1 MRNLWYNRF
10 CYKKKQKLLTLV
22 NKRKVRKINKI
33 LNTIII
39 LLLVLISLAYTKKEL
54 VDNNENTN
62 EKTVSTL
69 KTNSNLEVYYFD
81 VGQADSILIREND
94 NNILIDAGNNEDGE
108 KLVDYLKNDLNIEKF
123 NMVVGTHP
131 HEDHIG
137 GLDNVIDSFD
147 IDTILMPNATSTSKT
162 FENVLDSIE
171 KKDYKITVPKINEE
185 FNYNNINIKV
195 LYTGTDEKDLNNT
208 SIVLKLTY
216 QNNKFLFM
224 GDATSKV
231 EKKLLNE
238 DIKSDVL
245 KIGHHGSEY
254 STTKNFLDKV
264 NPQYAIIEVGKNNT
278 YKHPKKITLDKL
290 NKKNI
295 KIYRTDIDGTIKV
308 ASDGNNL
315 KFETLKTDLDG

>member
-1 MRNLWYNRF
+1 MS
-10 CYKKKQKLLTLV
+10 KK
-22 NKRKVRKINKI
+22 KINKI

-39 LLLVLISLAYTKKEL
+39 LLIVLISITYTKKEL
-54 VDNNENTN
+54 VDNKENTN
-62 EKTVSTL
+62 EKAVSIL

-108 KLVDYLKNDLNIEKF
+108 KLVNYLKNDLNIEKF

-171 KKDYKITVPKINEE
+171 KKDYKITVPKNNEV

-264 NPQYAIIEVGKNNT
+264 NPQYAIIEVGKNNM
-278 YKHPKKITLDKL
+278 YKHPKEITLDKL

-308 ASDGNNL
+308 VSDGNNL
-315 KFETLKTDLDG
+315 KFETLRTDLDG

>member
-1 MRNLWYNRF
+1 MS
-10 CYKKKQKLLTLV
+10 KK
-22 NKRKVRKINKI
+22 KINKI

-54 VDNNENTN
+54 VDNKENTN

-81 VGQADSILIREND
+81 VGQADSILIRKND

-108 KLVDYLKNDLNIEKF
+108 KLVNYLKNDLNIEKF

-195 LYTGTDEKDLNNT
+195 LYTGTGEKDLNNT

-278 YKHPKKITLDKL
+278 YKHPKEITLDKL

>member
-1 MRNLWYNRF
+1 MS
-10 CYKKKQKLLTLV
+10 KK
-22 NKRKVRKINKI
+22 KINKI
-33 LNTIII
+33 LNTIIV
-39 LLLVLISLAYTKKEL
+39 LLLVLISIAYTKKEL
-54 VDNNENTN
+54 VDNKENTN
-62 EKTVSTL
+62 EKAVSVL

-108 KLVDYLKNDLNIEKF
+108 KLVNYLKKDLNIEKF

-278 YKHPKKITLDKL
+278 YRHPKEITLDKL

-308 ASDGNNL
+308 VSDGNNL
-315 KFETLKTDLDG
+315 KFETLRTDLDG

>member
-1 MRNLWYNRF
+1 MS
-10 CYKKKQKLLTLV
+10 KK
-22 NKRKVRKINKI
+22 KINKI
-33 LNTIII
+33 LNTIIV
-39 LLLVLISLAYTKKEL
+39 LLLVLISIAYTKKEL
-54 VDNNENTN
+54 VDNKENTN
-62 EKTVSTL
+62 EKAVSIL

-108 KLVDYLKNDLNIEKF
+108 KLVNYLKNDLNIEKF

-171 KKDYKITVPKINEE
+171 KKDYKITVPKINEK

-195 LYTGTDEKDLNNT
+195 LYTGTDEKNLNNT

-278 YKHPKKITLDKL
+278 YKHPKEITLDKL

-295 KIYRTDIDGTIKV
+295 KVYRTDIDGTIKV
-308 ASDGNNL
+308 VSDGNNL
-315 KFETLKTDLDG
+315 KFETLRTDLDG

>member
-1 MRNLWYNRF
+1 MS
-10 CYKKKQKLLTLV
+10 KK
-22 NKRKVRKINKI
+22 KINKF

-54 VDNNENTN
+54 VDNKENTN
-62 EKTVSTL
+62 EKAVSTL

-108 KLVDYLKNDLNIEKF
+108 KLVNYLKNDLNIEKF

-137 GLDNVIDSFD
+137 GLDNVVDSFD

-278 YKHPKKITLDKL
+278 YKHPKETTLDKL

-308 ASDGNNL
+308 TSDGNNL

>member
-1 MRNLWYNRF
+1 MS
-10 CYKKKQKLLTLV
+10 KK
-22 NKRKVRKINKI
+22 KINKI
-33 LNTIII
+33 LNTIIV
-39 LLLVLISLAYTKKEL
+39 LLLVLISIAYTKKEL
-54 VDNNENTN
+54 VDNKENTN
-62 EKTVSTL
+62 EKAVSIL

-108 KLVDYLKNDLNIEKF
+108 KLVNYLKNDLNIEKF

-195 LYTGTDEKDLNNT
+195 LYTGTNEKDLNNT

-254 STTKNFLDKV
+254 STTKKFLDKV

-278 YKHPKKITLDKL
+278 YKHPKEITLDKL

-308 ASDGNNL
+308 VSDGNNL
-315 KFETLKTDLDG
+315 KFETLRTDLDG

>member
-1 MRNLWYNRF
+1 MS
-10 CYKKKQKLLTLV
+10 KK
-22 NKRKVRKINKI
+22 KINKI

-278 YKHPKKITLDKL
+278 YKHPKETTLDKL

-308 ASDGNNL
+308 TSDGNNL

>member
-1 MRNLWYNRF
+1 MS
-10 CYKKKQKLLTLV
+10 KK
-22 NKRKVRKINKI
+22 KINKI

-39 LLLVLISLAYTKKEL
+39 LLLVLISIAYTKKEL
-54 VDNNENTN
+54 VDNKENTN
-62 EKTVSTL
+62 EKAVSIL

-108 KLVDYLKNDLNIEKF
+108 KLVNYLKNDLNIEKF

-278 YKHPKKITLDKL
+278 YKHPKEITLDKL

-308 ASDGNNL
+308 VSDGNNL
-315 KFETLKTDLDG
+315 KFETLRTDLDG

>member
-1 MRNLWYNRF
+1 MS
-10 CYKKKQKLLTLV
+10 KK
-22 NKRKVRKINKI
+22 KINKI

-39 LLLVLISLAYTKKEL
+39 LLLVLISIAYTKKEL
-54 VDNNENTN
+54 VDNKENTN
-62 EKTVSTL
+62 EKAVSIL

-108 KLVDYLKNDLNIEKF
+108 KLVNYLKNDLNIEKF

-224 GDATSKV
+224 GDATSKE

-278 YKHPKKITLDKL
+278 YKHPKEITLDKL

-308 ASDGNNL
+308 VSDGNNL
-315 KFETLKTDLDG
+315 KFETLRTDLDG

>member
-1 MRNLWYNRF
+1 MS
-10 CYKKKQKLLTLV
+10 KK
-22 NKRKVRKINKI
+22 KINKI

-39 LLLVLISLAYTKKEL
+39 LLLVLISIAYTKKEL
-54 VDNNENTN
+54 VDNKENTN
-62 EKTVSTL
+62 EKAVSIL

-108 KLVDYLKNDLNIEKF
+108 KLVNYLKNDLNIEKF

-137 GLDNVIDSFD
+137 GLDNVIDSFE

-278 YKHPKKITLDKL
+278 YKHPKEITLDKL

-308 ASDGNNL
+308 VSDGNNL
-315 KFETLKTDLDG
+315 KFETLRTDLDG

>member
-1 MRNLWYNRF
+1 MS
-10 CYKKKQKLLTLV
+10 KK
-22 NKRKVRKINKI
+22 KINKI
-33 LNTIII
+33 LNTIIV
-39 LLLVLISLAYTKKEL
+39 LLLVLISIAYTKKEL
-54 VDNNENTN
+54 VDNKENTN
-62 EKTVSTL
+62 EKAVSIL

-108 KLVDYLKNDLNIEKF
+108 KLVNYLKNDLNIEKF

-137 GLDNVIDSFD
+137 GLDNVIDSFE

-195 LYTGTDEKDLNNT
+195 LYTGTNEKDLNNT

-278 YKHPKKITLDKL
+278 YKHPKEITLDKL

-308 ASDGNNL
+308 VSDGNNL
-315 KFETLKTDLDG
+315 KFETLRTDLDG

>member
-1 MRNLWYNRF
+1 MS
-10 CYKKKQKLLTLV
+10 KK
-22 NKRKVRKINKI
+22 KINKI

-62 EKTVSTL
+62 EKAVSTL

-81 VGQADSILIREND
+81 VGQADSILIRKND

-108 KLVDYLKNDLNIEKF
+108 KLVNYLKNDLNIEKF

-224 GDATSKV
+224 EDATSKV

-278 YKHPKKITLDKL
+278 YKHPKEITLDKL

-295 KIYRTDIDGTIKV
+295 KIYRTDIDETIKV

>member
-1 MRNLWYNRF
+1 MS
-10 CYKKKQKLLTLV
+10 KK
-22 NKRKVRKINKI
+22 KINKI

-62 EKTVSTL
+62 EKTISTL

-108 KLVDYLKNDLNIEKF
+108 KLVNYLKNDLNIEKF

-278 YKHPKKITLDKL
+278 YKHPKEITLDKL

>member
-1 MRNLWYNRF
+1 MS
-10 CYKKKQKLLTLV
+10 KK
-22 NKRKVRKINKI
+22 KINKF

-54 VDNNENTN
+54 VDNKENTN
-62 EKTVSTL
+62 EKAVSIL

-108 KLVDYLKNDLNIEKF
+108 KLVNYLKKDLNIEKF

-137 GLDNVIDSFD
+137 GLDNVVDSFD

-278 YKHPKKITLDKL
+278 YKHPKETTLDKL

-308 ASDGNNL
+308 TSDGNNL

>member
-1 MRNLWYNRF
+1 MS
-10 CYKKKQKLLTLV
+10 KK
-22 NKRKVRKINKI
+22 KINKI

-54 VDNNENTN
+54 VNNKENTN

-108 KLVDYLKNDLNIEKF
+108 KLVNYLKNDLNIEKF

-147 IDTILMPNATSTSKT
+147 IDTILMPNATSTSKI

-278 YKHPKKITLDKL
+278 YKHPKETTLDKL

-308 ASDGNNL
+308 TSDGNNL

>member
-1 MRNLWYNRF
+1 MS
-10 CYKKKQKLLTLV
+10 KK
-22 NKRKVRKINKI
+22 KINKI
-33 LNTIII
+33 LNTIIV
-39 LLLVLISLAYTKKEL
+39 LLLVLISIAYTKKEL
-54 VDNNENTN
+54 VDNKENTT
-62 EKTVSTL
+62 EKAVSIL

-108 KLVDYLKNDLNIEKF
+108 KLVNYLKKDLNIEKF

-278 YKHPKKITLDKL
+278 YKHPKEITLDKL

-308 ASDGNNL
+308 VSDGNNL
-315 KFETLKTDLDG
+315 KFETLRTDLDG

>member
-1 MRNLWYNRF
+1 MS
-10 CYKKKQKLLTLV
+10 KK
-22 NKRKVRKINKI
+22 KINKI
-33 LNTIII
+33 LNTIIV
-39 LLLVLISLAYTKKEL
+39 LLLVLISIAYTKKEL
-54 VDNNENTN
+54 VDNKENTN
-62 EKTVSTL
+62 EKAVSIL

-108 KLVDYLKNDLNIEKF
+108 KLVNYLKNDLNIEKF

-185 FNYNNINIKV
+185 FNYNKINIKV
-195 LYTGTDEKDLNNT
+195 LHTGTDEKDLNNT

-278 YKHPKKITLDKL
+278 YKHPKEITLDKL

-308 ASDGNNL
+308 VSDGNNL
-315 KFETLKTDLDG
+315 KFETLRTDLDG

>member
-1 MRNLWYNRF
+1 MS
-10 CYKKKQKLLTLV
+10 KK
-22 NKRKVRKINKI
+22 KINKF

>member
-1 MRNLWYNRF
+1 MS
-10 CYKKKQKLLTLV
+10 KK
-22 NKRKVRKINKI
+22 KINKI

>member
-1 MRNLWYNRF
+1 MS
-10 CYKKKQKLLTLV
+10 KK
-22 NKRKVRKINKI
+22 KINKI
-33 LNTIII
+33 LNTIIV
-39 LLLVLISLAYTKKEL
+39 LLLVLISIAYTKKEL
-54 VDNNENTN
+54 VDNKENTN
-62 EKTVSTL
+62 EKAVSIL

-108 KLVDYLKNDLNIEKF
+108 KLVNYLKNDLNIEKF

-278 YKHPKKITLDKL
+278 YKHPKEITLDKL

-308 ASDGNNL
+308 VSDGNNL
-315 KFETLKTDLDG
+315 KFETLRTDLDG

>member
-1 MRNLWYNRF
+1 MS
-10 CYKKKQKLLTLV
+10 KK
-22 NKRKVRKINKI
+22 KINKI
-33 LNTIII
+33 LNTIIV
-39 LLLVLISLAYTKKEL
+39 LLLVLISIAYTKKEL
-54 VDNNENTN
+54 VDNKENTN
-62 EKTVSTL
+62 EKAVSIL

-81 VGQADSILIREND
+81 VGHADSILIREND

-108 KLVDYLKNDLNIEKF
+108 KLVNYLKNDLNIEKF

-171 KKDYKITVPKINEE
+171 KKDYKITVPKNNEE

-278 YKHPKKITLDKL
+278 YKHPKEITLDKL

-308 ASDGNNL
+308 VSDGNNL
-315 KFETLKTDLDG
+315 KFETLRTDLDG

>member
-1 MRNLWYNRF
+1 MS
-10 CYKKKQKLLTLV
+10 KK
-22 NKRKVRKINKI
+22 KINKI
-33 LNTIII
+33 LNTIIV
-39 LLLVLISLAYTKKEL
+39 LLLVLISIAYTKKEL
-54 VDNNENTN
+54 VDNKENNN
-62 EKTVSTL
+62 EKAVSIL

-108 KLVDYLKNDLNIEKF
+108 KLVNYLKNDLNIEKF

-171 KKDYKITVPKINEE
+171 KKDYKITFPKINEE

-195 LYTGTDEKDLNNT
+195 LYTGTNEKDLNNT

-254 STTKNFLDKV
+254 STTKKFLDKV

-278 YKHPKKITLDKL
+278 YKHPKEVTLDKL

-308 ASDGNNL
+308 VSDGNNL
-315 KFETLKTDLDG
+315 KFETLRTDLDG

>member
-1 MRNLWYNRF
+1 MS
-10 CYKKKQKLLTLV
+10 KK
-22 NKRKVRKINKI
+22 KINKI
-33 LNTIII
+33 LNTIIV
-39 LLLVLISLAYTKKEL
+39 LLLVLISIAYTKKEL
-54 VDNNENTN
+54 EDSNENTN
-62 EKTVSTL
+62 EKAVSIL

-108 KLVDYLKNDLNIEKF
+108 KLVNYLKNDLNIEKF

-278 YKHPKKITLDKL
+278 YKHPKEITLDKL

>member
-1 MRNLWYNRF
+1 MS
-10 CYKKKQKLLTLV
+10 KK
-22 NKRKVRKINKI
+22 KINKI

-39 LLLVLISLAYTKKEL
+39 LLLVLISIAYTKKEL
-54 VDNNENTN
+54 VDNKENTN
-62 EKTVSTL
+62 EKAVSIL

-108 KLVDYLKNDLNIEKF
+108 KLVNYLKKDLNIEKF

-278 YKHPKKITLDKL
+278 YKHPKEITLDKL

-308 ASDGNNL
+308 VSDGNNL
-315 KFETLKTDLDG
+315 KFETLRTDLDG

>member
-1 MRNLWYNRF
+1 MS
-10 CYKKKQKLLTLV
+10 KK
-22 NKRKVRKINKI
+22 KINKI

-108 KLVDYLKNDLNIEKF
+108 KLVNYLKNDLNIEKF

-147 IDTILMPNATSTSKT
+147 IDTILMPNATSTSKI

>member
-1 MRNLWYNRF
+1 MS
-10 CYKKKQKLLTLV
+10 KK
-22 NKRKVRKINKI
+22 KINKI

-39 LLLVLISLAYTKKEL
+39 LLLVLISITYTKKEL
-54 VDNNENTN
+54 VDNKENTN
-62 EKTVSTL
+62 EKAVSIL

-108 KLVDYLKNDLNIEKF
+108 KLVNYLKNDLNIEKF

-171 KKDYKITVPKINEE
+171 KKDYKITVPKNNEE

-278 YKHPKKITLDKL
+278 YKHPKEITLDKL

-308 ASDGNNL
+308 VSDGNNL
-315 KFETLKTDLDG
+315 KFETLRTDLDG

>member
-1 MRNLWYNRF
+1 MS
-10 CYKKKQKLLTLV
+10 KK
-22 NKRKVRKINKI
+22 KINKI

-39 LLLVLISLAYTKKEL
+39 LLLVLISIAYTKKEL
-54 VDNNENTN
+54 VDNKENTN
-62 EKTVSTL
+62 EKAVSIL

-108 KLVDYLKNDLNIEKF
+108 KLVNYLKNDLNIEKF

-171 KKDYKITVPKINEE
+171 KKDYKITVPKNNEE

-278 YKHPKKITLDKL
+278 YKHPKEITLDKL

-308 ASDGNNL
+308 VSDGNNL
-315 KFETLKTDLDG
+315 KFETLRTDLDG